1 MDRRELL
8 QWMVATGGLAAISRF
23 SPRDLTEMG
32 TAAHARLATSPRVPG
47 ALTPDERRIVTAAA
61 ECIIPRTETPGAT
74 DARVADF
81 VDVMMEDWYPD
92 ADATRFRAGL
102 AALDAASRASFG
114 LPYADAPTAQQVQLA
129 QRFDDEVTA
138 LRRTSGATANE
149 HWFAM
154 LKYLT
159 VWGFCTSEVGMR
171 DVLKSFPRSMRY
183 DGAAP
188 VGGRP

>member
-1 MDRRELL
+1 MDRRSLM
-8 QWMVATGGLAAISRF
+8 QWMVATGGLAALNRL
-23 SPRDLTEMG
+23 SPRDLAELG
-32 TAAHARLATSPRVPG
+32 TAAHARLATASRTAG
-47 ALTPDERRIVTAAA
+47 TLTADELRTVTAAA

-81 VDVMMEDWYPD
+81 VDVMMGDWYPE

-102 AALDAASRASFG
+102 TTLDAASRTSFG
-114 LPYADAPTAQQVQLA
+114 APFAAASGEQQVQLV
-129 QRFDDEVTA
+129 QRFDDEVAA
-138 LRRTSGATANE
+138 LRRTTGAAANQ

-171 DVLKSFPRSMRY
+171 EVLKTFPRPMRY
-183 DGAAP
+183 DGAAA
-188 VGGRP
+188 VEERP